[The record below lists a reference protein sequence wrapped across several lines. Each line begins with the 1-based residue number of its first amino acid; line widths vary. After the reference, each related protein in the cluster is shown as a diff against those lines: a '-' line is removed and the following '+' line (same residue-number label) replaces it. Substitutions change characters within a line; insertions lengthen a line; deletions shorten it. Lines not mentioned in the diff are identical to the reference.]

1 MGPAYLKDQQLA
13 YFDAAGW
20 NRARAP
26 ILFQP
31 TCANNVFPCAGA
43 NRVARNPLTG
53 QILPATWIGAIVPG
67 TGDVANGSVV
77 FDGHPPQYDAP
88 GPGGLLP
95 SPRVGFAWDIFGDGR
110 TALRGGFGTTYQRY
124 GDDDILALIQQAPLQ
139 RDVTLE
145 WTTID
150 GRLSTTPR
158 NTPLGAQAL
167 AEDYKPQVVHSWSVE
182 LQRELP
188 FGIRGDVAYVGNRLM
203 NQQVNVPINNVDPLQ
218 LLNPRADQVD
228 PTTGNLLPL
237 NLIRPYVGRD
247 TINVREWLP
256 DHYQRY
262 HAIQVGVTKRLS
274 RGIAFNASYT
284 GAMRTTY
291 ANWDWYKDADAN
303 RTRFES
309 KAGNRPHDLKLAY
322 NWLIPDGSGAF
333 GDNLIARGVLN
344 GWQVSGITTLRS
356 GIYQGMTFAFEGAP
370 ANIATLT
377 GTLNSAN
384 PPGTPPGQLRP
395 FITCDPNLPRS
406 ERTFE
411 RQFRTECIRPAGPG
425 TNSSD
430 ILFEG
435 GPGRGT
441 LDAWTTLG
449 YINHDLTLFKNFRM
463 GSGRNLQ
470 VRAEVYNLL
479 NTDQYAN
486 VDTTAVFNYQ
496 TGLQT
501 DTNFGRVTGARAG
514 SERII
519 QLGFRFQ
526 F

>member
-1 MGPAYLKDQQLA
+1 
-13 YFDAAGW
+13 
-20 NRARAP
+20 
-26 ILFQP
+26 
-31 TCANNVFPCAGA
+31 
-43 NRVARNPLTG
+43 
-53 QILPATWIGAIVPG
+53 
-67 TGDVANGSVV
+67 
-77 FDGHPPQYDAP
+77 
-88 GPGGLLP
+88 
-95 SPRVGFAWDIFGDGR
+95 
-110 TALRGGFGTTYQRY
+110 
-124 GDDDILALIQQAPLQ
+124 
-139 RDVTLE
+139 
-145 WTTID
+145 
-150 GRLSTTPR
+150 
-158 NTPLGAQAL
+158 
-167 AEDYKPQVVHSWSVE
+167 
-182 LQRELP
+182 
-188 FGIRGDVAYVGNRLM
+188 
-203 NQQVNVPINNVDPLQ
+203 
-218 LLNPRADQVD
+218 
-228 PTTGNLLPL
+228 
-237 NLIRPYVGRD
+237 
-247 TINVREWLP
+247 
-256 DHYQRY
+256 
-262 HAIQVGVTKRLS
+262 
-274 RGIAFNASYT
+274 
-284 GAMRTTY
+284 
-291 ANWDWYKDADAN
+291 
-303 RTRFES
+303 
-309 KAGNRPHDLKLAY
+309 
-322 NWLIPDGSGAF
+322 
-333 GDNLIARGVLN
+333 
-344 GWQVSGITTLRS
+344 
-356 GIYQGMTFAFEGAP
+356 MTFAFEGAP